1 MNVITDQDRLR
12 AQINCWHAEGCRIA
26 FVPTMGNLHAGHCAL
41 MAAALQQADRLIV
54 SVFVN
59 PTQFAPHED
68 FDHYP
73 RTPSAD
79 IACVAA
85 QGGHAIWFPTAQEI
99 YPFGVAKAG
108 RIHLPDVSQILEG
121 ACRPGHFDGVCTVVA
136 RLFLHVQPTVAVF
149 GQKDYQQLAIIQRLV
164 ADFAFPI
171 QIVGVDTV
179 RETDGL
185 ALSSRNQY
193 LTPQQRR
200 VAAEIWQTLL
210 SMRQADRS
218 GSALAEVEQQ
228 AALRLHQAG
237 FAVDYAVVRSL
248 DLADVSSHEGQRAR
262 VALIAARL
270 GTTRLIDNLQW
281 EPS

>member
-1 MNVITDQDRLR
+1 M
-12 AQINCWHAEGCRIA
+12 
-26 FVPTMGNLHAGHCAL
+26 
-41 MAAALQQADRLIV
+41 
-54 SVFVN
+54 
-59 PTQFAPHED
+59 
-68 FDHYP
+68 
-73 RTPSAD
+73 
-79 IACVAA
+79 
-85 QGGHAIWFPTAQEI
+85 
-99 YPFGVAKAG
+99 
-108 RIHLPDVSQILEG
+108 
-121 ACRPGHFDGVCTVVA
+121 A

-149 GQKDYQQLAIIQRLV
+149 GKKDYQQLAIIQRLV

-171 QIVGVDTV
+171 QIIGVDTV

-248 DLADVSSHEGQRAR
+248 DLADVSSHEGQSAR